1 MPTCSI
7 AGLLREIVRYIGAS
21 PLSRLYQLDTLRD
34 LDDHLLR
41 DIGLSRE
48 QVSRARP
55 FADRGIDRRPG
66 RVGRQGDPRSAAFA
80 LYDQSGVSRGA

>member
-7 AGLLREIVRYIGAS
+7 AGVLREIVRYIGAS
-21 PLSRLYQLDTLRD
+21 PLSRLYQLDTLRG

-41 DIGLSRE
+41 DIDLNR
-48 QVSRARP
+48 QQAHCAQP
-55 FADRGIDRRPG
+55 FADRDVDRRPG

-80 LYDQSGVSRGA
+80 LYDQSGVGRGA

>member
-1 MPTCSI
+1 MPTCSV

-21 PLSRLYQLDTLRD
+21 PLSRLNQLDTLRG

-41 DIGLSRE
+41 DIGLDRE

-55 FADRGIDRRPG
+55 YFDRRAG
-66 RVGRQGDPRSAAFA
+66 RPDRRGDPRSAAFA